1 VASHLLRRLGSTLVV
16 LVVVSVI
23 VFVMLD
29 VTPGDAAETLVGE
42 SASEAQL
49 AALRREM
56 GLDLPVGLRYVRFL
70 AGAARGDLGRSL
82 ISGRPVTGL
91 LAERLPHTMVL
102 ALAATGLATG
112 LGLAVGI
119 AAALRAGGLADTLL
133 MGVTSLGLAVPT
145 FWSALLLMMFFSL
158 RLGWLPVVGNG
169 GWRGLILPTVT
180 LALPTMATVARL
192 MRTSLL
198 DTLRA
203 PYVQTAHAKGI
214 QPRWVLGRHML
225 RNSLIP
231 VVTML
236 GLHLGHLMGGA
247 FIVETIFGWPGV
259 GRLMVQGIFDRD
271 LPVVMGAALVVAAV
285 YVGLNVV
292 VDVLQGW
299 LDPRVAGQTL

>member
-1 VASHLLRRLGSTLVV
+1 VASHLLRRLGGTLVV

-23 VFVMLD
+23 IFVMLD
-29 VTPGDAAETLVGE
+29 VTPGDAAETLIGD
-42 SASEAQL
+42 SASAEQL

-56 GLDLPVGLRYVRFL
+56 GLDLPLGSRYVRFL
-70 AGAARGDLGRSL
+70 AGAVRGDLGRSL

-91 LAERLPHTMVL
+91 LAERLPHTVTL

-112 LGLAVGI
+112 LGMAIGI
-119 AAALRAGGLADTLL
+119 AAALRAGGPTDTLL
-133 MGVTSLGLAVPT
+133 MGMTSVGLAVPT

-158 RLGWLPVVGNG
+158 RLGWLPVVGDR
-169 GWRGLILPTVT
+169 GWKSLILPTVT
-180 LALPTMATVARL
+180 LALPTMAMVARL

-214 QPRWVLGRHML
+214 QPRWVLGRHVL

-285 YVGLNVV
+285 YLALNVV
-292 VDVLQGW
+292 VDLLQGW
-299 LDPRVAGQTL
+299 LDPRVLGQTL